1 MNSLMSSIDD
11 IKEKLTDMEYK
22 TLCDKMMDLH
32 KQFKGNRMTSQTTSG
47 MTSQTTSG
55 IVEPVVEA
63 FDDNVMEEAQ
73 EAEIE
78 QAVQQ
83 HLSRWYVEDVEQKLQ
98 ERQGLSSF
106 SWVQMK
112 QNQWMYNKVLPI
124 RTQLELDLQ
133 RLNGPH
139 RDEVEVTRLY
149 DAYLEKELA
158 LIDEAHAMLDVLEQE
173 FYQRFPDDEIEY
185 RAYVNSHR
193 YSDRYRAYVN
203 SHSDSDSDIDL

>member
-1 MNSLMSSIDD
+1 MSSIDD

-47 MTSQTTSG
+47 MTSQTTSV

>member
-32 KQFKGNRMTSQTTSG
+32 KQFKGNR
-47 MTSQTTSG
+47 

-63 FDDNVMEEAQ
+63 FDDNVMENQIEEALDRTEAQ
-73 EAEIE
+73 EAEI
-78 QAVQQ
+78 QAKA
-83 HLSRWYVEDVEQKLQ
+83 HEYLSRYYVEDVEQKLQ

-106 SWVQMK
+106 NWVQMK
-112 QNQWMYNKVLPI
+112 QNQWMYNKLLPI
-124 RTQLELDLQ
+124 RTQYEVDMIPVHVL
-133 RLNGPH
+133 
-139 RDEVEVTRLY
+139 RDEVRMDRLS
-149 DAYLEKELA
+149 DAYLQKELA
-158 LIDEAHAMLDVLEQE
+158 LIDEASAMLDELEQE

-193 YSDRYRAYVN
+193 YSDSN
-203 SHSDSDSDIDL
+203 LDSDSDSDIDL

>member
-1 MNSLMSSIDD
+1 MSSIDD

-47 MTSQTTSG
+47 MTSQTTSV

-63 FDDNVMEEAQ
+63 FDDNVMDEAQ

-193 YSDRYRAYVN
+193 YSDTYRAYVN
-203 SHSDSDSDIDL
+203 RHSDSDSDIDL